1 MKIIIA
7 ASSGISLVNFRGNL
21 IREIVRRGHE
31 VYCIS
36 CENDDATRTSVEGL
50 GAHYIYIPMSRT
62 GTNILEDLKTIIAFW
77 KVISDTKPDIY
88 FAYMSKPITYGGAV
102 ARICKVPHINLLV
115 NGLEIAFYRNDF
127 KSKIIRFVL
136 KTCYRFACRG
146 AENVFFQNPDDL
158 NVFNTLGIV
167 QKEPCTIVNG
177 SGVDMKYFDK
187 RPLPE
192 EPCVLMIARLIW
204 SKGIREYLQAAEIV
218 KEKKPNVRFILV
230 GGLDQNQESLTEDEL
245 WHYVDSSAVEY
256 AGYADDVRQY
266 IEESSI
272 FVLPSYHEGTPRSV
286 LEAMS
291 MGRPII
297 TTNAPGCRE
306 TVIDGYNGYLVEVK
320 NHTQLAEKIETLCR
334 DSELRATMG
343 NHSYMLCA
351 EKYDVKLVNEVMINK
366 MNLL

>member
-21 IREIVRRGHE
+21 IRDIVRRGHE

-77 KVISDTKPDIY
+77 KVISDIKPDMY

-136 KTCYRFACRG
+136 RTCYRFACG
-146 AENVFFQNPDDL
+146 AAENVFFQNPDDL
-158 NVFNTLGIV
+158 DVFETAGIV
-167 QKEPCTIVNG
+167 LKEKCTIVNG

-192 EPCVLMIARLIW
+192 EPCVLMTARLIW
-204 SKGIREYLQAAEIV
+204 SKGIREYLRAAEIV
-218 KEKKPNVRFILV
+218 KEKMPNVRFILV
-230 GGLDQNQESLTEDEL
+230 GGLDKNQESLTEDEL
-245 WHYVDSSAVEY
+245 RHYVESSVVEY
-256 AGYADDVRQY
+256 AGYSNDVREY
-266 IEESSI
+266 LEKCSI

-286 LEAMS
+286 LEAMA
-291 MGRPII
+291 MGRPVI

-306 TVIDGYNGYLVEVK
+306 TVIDGVNGYLVEVK
-320 NHTQLAEKIETLCR
+320 NHEQLAEKIEQLCNNP
-334 DSELRATMG
+334 ELRETMG
-343 NHSYMLCA
+343 NNSYNMCIG
-351 EKYDVKLVNEVMINK
+351 KYEVNLVNRVMMVK
-366 MNLL
+366 MNL

>member
-21 IREIVRRGHE
+21 IRDIVRRGHE

-36 CENDDATRTSVEGL
+36 SENNDATRTSVERL

-77 KVISDTKPDIY
+77 KVISDKKPDMY

-102 ARICKVPHINLLV
+102 ARICKVPNINLLV
-115 NGLEIAFYRNDF
+115 NGLEIAFYRNDL
-127 KSKIIRFVL
+127 KSRIIRFVL
-136 KTCYRFACRG
+136 KTCYRFACG
-146 AENVFFQNPDDL
+146 AAENVFFQNSDDL
-158 NVFNTLGIV
+158 NVFETLGIV
-167 QKEPCTIVNG
+167 LKEKCTIVNG

-187 RPLPE
+187 RPLPK
-192 EPCVLMIARLIW
+192 EPCVLMTARLIW
-204 SKGIREYLQAAEIV
+204 SKGIREYLRAAEIV
-218 KEKKPNVRFILV
+218 KEKMPNVRFILV
-230 GGLDQNQESLTEDEL
+230 GGLDQNQESLTDDEL
-245 WHYVDSSAVEY
+245 RHYIESSVVEY
-256 AGYADDVRQY
+256 AGYSDDVREY
-266 IEESSI
+266 IEQCSV

-286 LEAMS
+286 LEAMA

-320 NHTQLAEKIETLCR
+320 NHEQLAEKIEHLCNN
-334 DSELRATMG
+334 SESRQIMG
-343 NHSYMLCA
+343 DNSYKLCA

-366 MNLL
+366 MLV